1 MGINGVEGI
10 FVIIGFFAGTTL
22 IIHLYTNRFLMIEED
37 GEQTDLYTE
46 GLAVSF
52 ALFMLTW
59 ISTYSFLYK
68 REV

>member
-1 MGINGVEGI
+1 MGFAAFEGI
-10 FVIIGFFAGTTL
+10 FVIIGFFLGTTL

-37 GEQTDLYTE
+37 GETQDLYTE

-59 ISTYSFLYK
+59 IGTYTLVHK
-68 REV
+68 LE